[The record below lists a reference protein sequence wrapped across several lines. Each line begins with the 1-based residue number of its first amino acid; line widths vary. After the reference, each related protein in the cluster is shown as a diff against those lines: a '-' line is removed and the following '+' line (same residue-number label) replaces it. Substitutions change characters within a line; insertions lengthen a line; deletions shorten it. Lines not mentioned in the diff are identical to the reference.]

1 MKVPFL
7 DLKAQYAS
15 IKPQIDAAIQG
26 VVDAT
31 EFVGGRALKEL
42 EASFAKEHR
51 AKHCIGVA
59 NGTDALV
66 IILKCLGVGPGDT
79 VLTAANS
86 FIASSEAGTLAGAA
100 VRFVD
105 CGPDYTIDVAA
116 LERALDAAKKAGKP
130 VRAILPVHLYGR
142 VCDMARIGELA
153 KAHGAAIVEDCAQA
167 HLGERDGGVVGSF
180 GAAASFSF
188 YPGKNL
194 GAYGDG
200 GAITSNDDALALKM
214 RMYANHGR
222 KEKYDHEFEG
232 TNSRLDNLQAAI
244 LNVKLAHLREWT
256 KARVAVADRYR
267 ERLAG
272 TPNLEL
278 PAAAPGF
285 GHVYHLF
292 VVRVPDRERVRA
304 RLKEQGIDTGVH
316 YPNTLPSLPA
326 YAHVG
331 QGKGEFPN
339 ASAYES
345 QILSLPIYPEMSE
358 AQIDWVSE
366 HLRRAVT

>member
-1 MKVPFL
+1 VKVPFL

-26 VVDAT
+26 VVDGA
-31 EFVGGRALKEL
+31 EFVGGRALKEF

-66 IILKCLGVGPGDT
+66 VILKCLGVGPGDV

-86 FIASSEAGTLAGAA
+86 FIASSEAVTLAGGT

-116 LERALDAAKKAGKP
+116 LERALEAQKKAGKP
-130 VRAILPVHLYGR
+130 VRAIIPVHLYGR
-142 VCDMARIGELA
+142 VCDMTRIGELA
-153 KAHGAAIVEDCAQA
+153 KAHGCAVVEDCAQA

-244 LNVKLAHLREWT
+244 LNVKLGHLRAWT
-256 KARVAVADRYR
+256 KARIAVADRYR

-278 PAAAPGF
+278 PAAAPGL

-331 QGKGEFPN
+331 QRPGEFPN
-339 ASAYES
+339 ATAYES
-345 QILSLPIYPEMSE
+345 RILSLPIFPEMTE
-358 AQIDWVSE
+358 AQIDWVAD